1 MMMQLYATVCVFQ
14 KKQKK
19 KKKEETVSQIL
30 KVFFHGFKQLS
41 CQVFNTDFQKTISN
55 GWGKSIEQHID
66 SIPDI
71 A

>member
-1 MMMQLYATVCVFQ
+1 MMQLYATVCVFQ
-14 KKQKK
+14 KN

-30 KVFFHGFKQLS
+30 KGFFFTVLFKQLS
-41 CQVFNTDFQKTISN
+41 CQVFNTDFQKSISN
-55 GWGKSIEQHID
+55 VWGKSVEQHID